1 MIQTLFVMFAISLPC
16 ADAATSPVQTPTWGD
31 PIRAIMQQ
39 HCVSCHHDRGAAPF
53 ALQTYE
59 QVARR
64 ADFVAAVTSE
74 GLMPP
79 WPPSD
84 QGLAL
89 ADHRGLSA
97 AERSAI
103 KAWANAGMPIG
114 DDKSP
119 AVIPSAESIRH
130 DMVLSMN
137 EAWPMPA
144 ESRENWG
151 RRDTDKWTF
160 VLPLDNAE
168 GLQVQAIEHV
178 TAVPTAMHAI
188 SYLTDHTNLPQ
199 WQDARTEGPGHY
211 MAGDVYDA
219 PTGLMG
225 TTGVGGRVRRLPDG
239 YHWPVRARSSLIM
252 QSHYR
257 PTGKAEQVQDTVIL
271 ELSADEDSRPVR
283 VINLMKRFIDL
294 PIGGVEV
301 FRDSLTIP
309 ETVELVGMT
318 PRVMGI
324 CTSLQVTADIPG
336 EGLIVLLD
344 IPDYDPHWRMMFQLD
359 SPYELPAGTL
369 LTAQWTIENTEENER
384 NPFVPLDRLAMAKR
398 TGSLSILLHVAAEDA
413 VADQSLTEW
422 HVLEMLSRLRRPVP

>member
-1 MIQTLFVMFAISLPC
+1 
-16 ADAATSPVQTPTWGD
+16 
-31 PIRAIMQQ
+31 
-39 HCVSCHHDRGAAPF
+39 
-53 ALQTYE
+53 
-59 QVARR
+59 
-64 ADFVAAVTSE
+64 
-74 GLMPP
+74 
-79 WPPSD
+79 
-84 QGLAL
+84 
-89 ADHRGLSA
+89 
-97 AERSAI
+97 
-103 KAWANAGMPIG
+103 
-114 DDKSP
+114 
-119 AVIPSAESIRH
+119 
-130 DMVLSMN
+130 
-137 EAWPMPA
+137 
-144 ESRENWG
+144 
-151 RRDTDKWTF
+151 
-160 VLPLDNAE
+160 
-168 GLQVQAIEHV
+168 
-178 TAVPTAMHAI
+178 
-188 SYLTDHTNLPQ
+188 
-199 WQDARTEGPGHY
+199 
-211 MAGDVYDA
+211 
-219 PTGLMG
+219 
-225 TTGVGGRVRRLPDG
+225 
-239 YHWPVRARSSLIM
+239 M